1 MESMS
6 RMHLYPNKEPN
17 DTAYI
22 VADRKGLR
30 DLAKKLTQAAD
41 SAVGLETITMHGSDG
56 HANTVMIVS
65 HVSADEWQVLPML
78 KDKNSVPTSMEI
90 VTTYKNLQQQLTQ
103 QKSTRRIFLN

>member
-1 MESMS
+1 MKSMS
-6 RMHLYPNKEPN
+6 RLHLYPHQEPN

-56 HANTVMIVS
+56 HAYTVMIVS
-65 HVSADEWQVLPML
+65 DVSEDEWQALPL
-78 KDKNSVPTSMEI
+78 PKNKHSDPASLEI
-90 VTTYKNLQQQLTQ
+90 VKTYKSLRQQLTQ
-103 QKSTRRIFLN
+103 